1 MLKELSLSDSVDAIF
16 TTRIYDCF
24 MTQNNVVMI
33 LEFCPEGNLDDVLKK
48 GPLDEPAALEIIYQ
62 LARGLE
68 FIAK

>member
-1 MLKELSLSDSVDAIF
+1 MSVLKELSLSDSVDAIF

-62 LARGLE
+62 LARGL
-68 FIAK
+68 